1 MDSSNENINDNE
13 EEFLKNLNKEQKEAV
28 KYIKGP
34 QIISAGAGTG
44 KTTVLTYKI
53 AYLIYFK
60 KISPY
65 KILAL
70 TFTKKAANEMK
81 ERIKLLIGEM
91 NTKGLV
97 IGTFH
102 SIFLRI
108 LRENIHLIGTKYNK
122 YFTIRDKKYMKK
134 EMKKIFNEFYDI
146 HEKKKEKEKKKKEGE
161 EGQGKNMLDLKEEE
175 NKYEL
180 ALDYVIKKIS
190 FLHNEGISYEDYL
203 KFDKLVEE
211 DNIKGYS
218 YFKKVYEEYCQNCE
232 KENIMDFDGILL
244 NTYILFQKN
253 KDLLSIYQNM
263 FDYILIDEYQDT
275 NNVQFEIIKA
285 IAFKSQKIFVIGD
298 ENQCIYKFRGSRIE
312 NINDFKLY
320 FNNVETSKL
329 LINYRSTD
337 NIVKCANSLIRHNSN
352 VINLDLYS
360 LIKSNEKVKIIR
372 NADDNEEVNRIAFI
386 IKQMVEKNG
395 CKYKDFCIL
404 YRANVQSFLF
414 EKNFLNSNIP
424 YITYK
429 KIGIF
434 DSQIIK
440 IILNYLELIVNK
452 KNNTAFK
459 YIINQ
464 PKRGIGNQ
472 TQKKIYE
479 YSKRNNIDY
488 FDIIQD
494 ILTEKKLNLD
504 FNLNESSI
512 KQLESFYNLI
522 NKYKEQSNEI
532 SASKLVS
539 SLINELNFKD
549 LKESDKSKIDILLEK
564 LNEMEK
570 EYKSLT
576 ERTYYL
582 RDYLQEIMVNI
593 DNEEVEELNG
603 KNYQEKFLEN
613 NKVKLMTIHS
623 SKGLEFNYIFIVGF
637 ENGSY
642 PSRKNDDIEEE
653 RRVLYVGI
661 TRSKKNCYISYADKR
676 NFKGEMIK
684 RHISMFY
691 YDIDKHLIEEYIT
704 NNNYVYVP
712 INYENIEKIND
723 FNVSIEEKKVEKN
736 NYLKNTNIQ
745 SKKID
750 FNFKES
756 ISKNENEIIENNINL
771 EENMDKKENNN
782 KIKEKDIKKKKIKE
796 KEEKEE
802 KKDNDLKSEESNSE
816 SSNKTIGKKRI
827 LKGQTNLDCF
837 LRTKINN
844 NLL

>member
-1 MDSSNENINDNE
+1 MESSIENINENE

-28 KYIKGP
+28 KYTKGP

-53 AYLIYFK
+53 GYLIYFK

-70 TFTKKAANEMK
+70 TFTKKAADEMK

-108 LRENIHLIGTKYNK
+108 LRENIHLIGTNYNK
-122 YFTIRDKKYMKK
+122 YFTIRDKKYMK
-134 EMKKIFNEFYDI
+134 NEIKRILNEYYDI
-146 HEKKKEKEKKKKEGE
+146 PERKKEKI
-161 EGQGKNMLDLKEEE
+161 GKNSLDLKEEE
-175 NKYEL
+175 ENYKIILKYI
-180 ALDYVIKKIS
+180 IKKIS
-190 FLHNEGISYEDYL
+190 LLQNKGISYEDYEKYDNL
-203 KFDKLVEE
+203 IKE
-211 DNIKGYS
+211 DEKEGRS
-218 YFKKVYEEYCQNCE
+218 YFKKVYKEYCQNCE
-232 KENIMDFDGILL
+232 KENIMDFDGILI
-244 NTYILFQKN
+244 NTYILFKKN
-253 KDLLSIYQNM
+253 KDLLYKYQNM

-312 NINDFKLY
+312 NINDFKVY
-320 FNNVETSKL
+320 FNNVEISKL
-329 LINYRSTD
+329 VINYRSTD

-372 NADDNEEVNRIAFI
+372 NADDDEEVNKIASI
-386 IKQMVEKNG
+386 IKEKVEKNG

-414 EKNFLNSNIP
+414 EKNFLNRNIP

-434 DSQIIK
+434 DSVITK
-440 IILNYLELIVNK
+440 IIINYLELIVNK
-452 KNNTAFK
+452 NNNTAFK
-459 YIINQ
+459 YIINK
-464 PKRGIGNQ
+464 PKRGIGEQ

-479 YSKRNNIDY
+479 YSKRNNINY

-504 FNLNESSI
+504 FNLTESSI

-522 NKYKEQSNEI
+522 NKYKEQSNVI
-532 SASKLVS
+532 SASQLVS
-539 SLINELNFKD
+539 SLITDLNFKD

-564 LNEMEK
+564 IKEMEK
-570 EYKSLT
+570 EYKSIT

-603 KNYQEKFLEN
+603 KNYQEKFLEK

-623 SKGLEFNYIFIVGF
+623 SKGLEFDYIFIVGF

-642 PSRKNDDIEEE
+642 PSRKNNDIEEE

-691 YDIDKHLIEEYIT
+691 YDIDKNLMEEYST

-712 INYENIEKIND
+712 FKNEINDNIEK
-723 FNVSIEEKKVEKN
+723 FNNVNVIFKEKKVEKN
-736 NYLKNTNIQ
+736 NNFENQNIKR
-745 SKKID
+745 KKID
-750 FNFKES
+750 LNLKES
-756 ISKNENEIIENNINL
+756 ISKNEYEIIENNNNINL

-782 KIKEKDIKKKKIKE
+782 TIKKKDIKKKKIKE
-796 KEEKEE
+796 KEEE
-802 KKDNDLKSEESNSE
+802 KKEDDLKLEDTNSE
-816 SSNKTIGKKRI
+816 SSTKNIGKKRI
-827 LKGQTNLDCF
+827 LKGQTFLDCF
-837 LRTKINN
+837 LRTSNK
-844 NLL
+844 

>member
-1 MDSSNENINDNE
+1 MESSNENINENE

-28 KYIKGP
+28 KYTKGP

-53 AYLIYFK
+53 GYLIYFK

-70 TFTKKAANEMK
+70 TFTKKAADEMK

-108 LRENIHLIGTKYNK
+108 LRENIHLIGTNYNK
-122 YFTIRDKKYMKK
+122 YFTIRDKKYMK
-134 EMKKIFNEFYDI
+134 NEIKRILNEYYDI
-146 HEKKKEKEKKKKEGE
+146 PERKKEKI
-161 EGQGKNMLDLKEEE
+161 GKNSLDLKEEE
-175 NKYEL
+175 ENYKIILKYI
-180 ALDYVIKKIS
+180 IKKIS
-190 FLHNEGISYEDYL
+190 LLQNKGISYEDYEKYDNL
-203 KFDKLVEE
+203 IKE
-211 DNIKGYS
+211 DEKEGRS
-218 YFKKVYEEYCQNCE
+218 YFKKVYKEYCQNCE
-232 KENIMDFDGILL
+232 KENIMDFDGILI
-244 NTYILFQKN
+244 NTYILFKKN
-253 KDLLSIYQNM
+253 KDLLYKYQNM

-298 ENQCIYKFRGSRIE
+298 ENQCIYQFRGSRIE

-320 FNNVETSKL
+320 FNNVEISKL
-329 LINYRSTD
+329 VINYRSTD

-372 NADDNEEVNRIAFI
+372 NADDDEEVNKIASI
-386 IKQMVEKNG
+386 IKEKVEENG

-404 YRANVQSFLF
+404 YRANIQSFLF
-414 EKNFLNSNIP
+414 KKNFLNRNIP

-434 DSQIIK
+434 DSVIKKTII
-440 IILNYLELIVNK
+440 NYLELIVNK
-452 KNNTAFK
+452 NNNTAFK
-459 YIINQ
+459 YIINK
-464 PKRGIGNQ
+464 PKRGIGEQ

-479 YSKRNNIDY
+479 YSKRNNINY

-504 FNLNESSI
+504 FNLTESSI

-522 NKYKEQSNEI
+522 NKYKEQSNVI
-532 SASKLVS
+532 SASQLVS
-539 SLINELNFKD
+539 SLITDLNFKD

-564 LNEMEK
+564 IKEMEK

-603 KNYQEKFLEN
+603 KNYQEKFLEK

-623 SKGLEFNYIFIVGF
+623 SKGLEFDYIFIVGF

-642 PSRKNDDIEEE
+642 PSRKNNDIEEE

-691 YDIDKHLIEEYIT
+691 YDIDKNLMEEYST

-712 INYENIEKIND
+712 FKNEINDNIEK
-723 FNVSIEEKKVEKN
+723 FNNVNVIFKEKKVEKN
-736 NYLKNTNIQ
+736 NNFENQNIKR
-745 SKKID
+745 KKID
-750 FNFKES
+750 LNLKES
-756 ISKNENEIIENNINL
+756 ISKNEYEIIENNNNINL

-782 KIKEKDIKKKKIKE
+782 TIKKKDIKKKKIKE
-796 KEEKEE
+796 KEEE
-802 KKDNDLKSEESNSE
+802 KKEDDLKLEDTNSE
-816 SSNKTIGKKRI
+816 SSTKNIGKKRI
-827 LKGQTNLDCF
+827 LKGQTFLDCF
-837 LRTKINN
+837 LRTSNK
-844 NLL
+844 